1 MGQQK
6 RPRRLDMAGLQ
17 VFWYFCLLG
26 NWPNRYEIGVIK
38 KFIHFFFCLVCLVT
52 FCFWVC
58 LRFMRTL
65 TSMAGQWD

>member
-17 VFWYFCLLG
+17 VFWCFCLLG

-38 KFIHFFFCLVCLVT
+38 KFIHFFLVGLSGDIL
-52 FCFWVC
+52 F
-58 LRFMRTL
+58 LGL
-65 TSMAGQWD
+65 S